1 MGRQPI
7 FDQPT
12 CLHRPGKVA
21 AGTLGERFF
30 QTPVLVI
37 YVDGLP
43 IGRQHVLC
51 ALGVD
56 PQGYKQVLGLAPGA
70 SENPTVVQYLLDG
83 RLRRG
88 LDPKVRRRLVIDGAK
103 RRGPGLMRCLARMLW
118 CSVAGSTRYATSWPI
133 CPKNNTIKPRRRCG
147 RTLSRQGATRRL
159 ASWTPRSAKS
169 DPNHCPVG
177 WNAKDDRR
185 RRGARGKTLRKCSR
199 STSWACRSHG
209 AAVCARPTCWI
220 LLMRGCVKKNGM

>member
-88 LDPKVRRRLVIDGAK
+88 LDPKVRRRLVIGGAK
-103 RRGPGLMRCLARMLW
+103 APRAGIDAVFGTDASVQRCRQHKICNVLAHLPEEQHDQTKAAMRADFKSPRGDSPTGELDSKIGQVRPESLPGWLECE
-118 CSVAGSTRYATSWPI
+118 G
-133 CPKNNTIKPRRRCG
+133 
-147 RTLSRQGATRRL
+147 
-159 ASWTPRSAKS
+159 
-169 DPNHCPVG
+169 
-177 WNAKDDRR
+177 
-185 RRGARGKTLRKCSR
+185 
-199 STSWACRSHG
+199 
-209 AAVCARPTCWI
+209 
-220 LLMRGCVKKNGM
+220 